1 MHFQNG
7 RIPGSFRSNLPGNRV
22 LPGSQVRIHEQ
33 LLSGVEHYEQA
44 ASLEPAAFLI
54 NSDGMVELCVCR
66 GSVKAKLS
74 LEKNDEVFLLTK
86 EEFLKS

>member
-1 MHFQNG
+1 MGSTG
-7 RIPGSFRSNLPGNRV
+7 RGKGSTDSGRLERKDPGIRPFWKCIDEPSGNRV
-22 LPGSQVRIHEQ
+22 LPGSQVRIHDQ

-66 GSVKAKLS
+66 GSVKAKL
-74 LEKNDEVFLLTK
+74 D
-86 EEFLKS
+86 